1 MCLNISDIW
10 QILVVCPRQRGEP
23 GVRGRVAYREQKFEC
38 GEFLEVNIYPVFQSP
53 VRGRR
58 RAKRKPTREVQQALN
73 RLNAAK
79 EVNRVIC
86 ANFTNQDYYI
96 TLTFKGDPPDLERA
110 KKDVANFLKKLER
123 MMRRKGLGKPKWIK
137 TIEVGAKSGRIHVHM
152 VISGGLLPVDY
163 QRLWGK
169 GYVDCKPLMFGADGV
184 MGLSRYFIK
193 QSRNVPGDEH
203 KAKSW
208 SCSRNCIRPEPK
220 TNDYRYSR
228 KRAAEITR
236 ERENSRLIE
245 KLYPGYFCS
254 SCEAFYNDESG
265 HYYLHLRFYKKN
277 ARLDL

>member
-1 MCLNISDIW
+1 MS
-10 QILVVCPRQRGEP
+10 
-23 GVRGRVAYREQKFEC
+23 GRTAYREQKFEC
-38 GEFLEVNIYPVFQSP
+38 GDFLEVNIYPVFESP
-53 VRGRR
+53 VQGRR
-58 RAKRKPTREVQQALN
+58 RAKRNPTREVQQALN
-73 RLNAAK
+73 RLNSAK

-184 MGLSRYFIK
+184 MGLSRYFVK
-193 QSRNVPGDEH
+193 QSRNVLGDEH

-228 KRAAEITR
+228 KRAAEMAR
-236 ERENSRLIE
+236 EKENSRLIE

-265 HYYLHLRFYKKN
+265 HYYLHLQFYKKN

>member
-1 MCLNISDIW
+1 MS
-10 QILVVCPRQRGEP
+10 G
-23 GVRGRVAYREQKFEC
+23 GTAYREQKFEC
-38 GEFLEVNIYPVFQSP
+38 GDFLEVNIYPVFRTPAQAK
-53 VRGRR
+53 RR
-58 RAKRKPTREVQQALN
+58 KKRKPTKDAQQALN

-86 ANFTNQDYYI
+86 ANFTNRDYYI
-96 TLTFKGDPPDLERA
+96 TLTYKREPPDPEQV
-110 KKDVANFLKKLER
+110 KKDVANFIKKIER

-137 TIEVGAKSGRIHVHM
+137 TIETGTKSGRIHVHI

-169 GYVDCKPLMFGADGV
+169 GYVDCKPLMFSADGV
-184 MGLSRYFIK
+184 MGLSRYFVK

-228 KRAAEITR
+228 KRAAEIAR

-265 HYYLHLRFYKKN
+265 HYYLHLQFYKKN
-277 ARLDL
+277 TRLDL

>member
-1 MCLNISDIW
+1 MS
-10 QILVVCPRQRGEP
+10 
-23 GVRGRVAYREQKFEC
+23 GRVAYREQKFEC
-38 GEFLEVNIYPVFQSP
+38 GEFLEVNIYPVVQSP

-58 RAKRKPTREVQQALN
+58 RAKRNPTREVQQALN

-184 MGLSRYFIK
+184 MGLSRYFVK
-193 QSRNVPGDEH
+193 QPRNVPGDEH

-208 SCSRNCIRPEPK
+208 SCSRNCIRPKPK